1 MSDLDNIKFEKAQ
14 PGDLNEILELEK
26 HCFLSDAFSRRQFYY
41 LINKSKSEFVVVR
54 NHQKIIAY
62 LIIQTRKNSL
72 KYRIYS
78 LAIASKA
85 RNLGLGK
92 KLLDYA
98 EELARKNNIQRIT
111 LEVSEKNAPAINLY
125 TKHGFRTEKFSTG
138 YYADGTPALVMMK
151 EL

>member
-1 MSDLDNIKFEKAQ
+1 MSNLDNIKFEKAK
-14 PGDLNEILELEK
+14 PCDLNEILELEK

-54 NHQKIIAY
+54 NNHKIIAY

-78 LAIASKA
+78 LAIAPEV
-85 RNLGLGK
+85 RNLGVGK

-98 EELARKNNIQRIT
+98 EQLARKNNMHKIT

-125 TKHGFRTEKFSTG
+125 TKHGFRTEKTNSG
-138 YYADGTPALVMMK
+138 YYADGSSALVMMK